1 MPLIIHFPTTV
12 NALRRVWI
20 PLESILIQKMGQDT
34 SFDLERFS
42 IGVANSHTAFL
53 NGGYNP
59 TFIISQNSQNR
70 AKINTQNPTQYAIL
84 TNMQENTEANKL
96 EEIIDLIQTERRYL
110 NNILA
115 DVCTMP
121 QGVEPVF
128 VENLEDLVRVVGNMN
143 AAFEHAKAMQT
154 LDDPGDR
161 KMGLFCLL
169 KHLATALVQIEE
181 VGLSTRMIYQIIKE
195 VSGGRIKAC
204 GACEDDS
211 EAAHA
216 IEHDGGEWGPWT
228 DSDTIDKV
236 VESLNNDV
244 KLSKEGK

>member
-1 MPLIIHFPTTV
+1 
-12 NALRRVWI
+12 
-20 PLESILIQKMGQDT
+20 
-34 SFDLERFS
+34 
-42 IGVANSHTAFL
+42 
-53 NGGYNP
+53 
-59 TFIISQNSQNR
+59 
-70 AKINTQNPTQYAIL
+70 
-84 TNMQENTEANKL
+84 MQETTEVNKL
-96 EEIIDLIQTERRYL
+96 TEIIDLIQTERRYL

-115 DVCTMP
+115 DICTMP
-121 QGVEPVF
+121 EGVEPIF

-154 LDDPGDR
+154 LDDPDDR

-181 VGLSTRMIYQIIKE
+181 VGLSTRMIYKIIKE

-216 IEHDGGEWGPWT
+216 AEEDGGEWGPWT
-228 DSDTIDKV
+228 GDDDNIDKAI
-236 VESLNNDV
+236 ESFDDEV
-244 KLSKEGK
+244 KLNKEG

>member
-1 MPLIIHFPTTV
+1 
-12 NALRRVWI
+12 
-20 PLESILIQKMGQDT
+20 
-34 SFDLERFS
+34 
-42 IGVANSHTAFL
+42 
-53 NGGYNP
+53 
-59 TFIISQNSQNR
+59 
-70 AKINTQNPTQYAIL
+70 
-84 TNMQENTEANKL
+84 MQENTEANKL

-154 LDDPGDR
+154 LDDPDDR

-181 VGLSTRMIYQIIKE
+181 VGLSTRMIYQIIKA

-211 EAAHA
+211 VTPDNPDR
-216 IEHDGGEWGPWT
+216 DGWADWA
-228 DSDTIDKV
+228 DKCEQIV
-236 VESLNNDV
+236 DQLENINKGGVDERN
-244 KLSKEGK
+244 

>member
-1 MPLIIHFPTTV
+1 
-12 NALRRVWI
+12 
-20 PLESILIQKMGQDT
+20 
-34 SFDLERFS
+34 
-42 IGVANSHTAFL
+42 
-53 NGGYNP
+53 
-59 TFIISQNSQNR
+59 
-70 AKINTQNPTQYAIL
+70 
-84 TNMQENTEANKL
+84 MQENTEANKL

-211 EAAHA
+211 EAARA
-216 IEHDGGEWGPWT
+216 IEEDGGEWGPWT
-228 DSDTIDKV
+228 DDDSNIDKAI
-236 VESLNNDV
+236 ESFDNEDKLN
-244 KLSKEGK
+244 KEG